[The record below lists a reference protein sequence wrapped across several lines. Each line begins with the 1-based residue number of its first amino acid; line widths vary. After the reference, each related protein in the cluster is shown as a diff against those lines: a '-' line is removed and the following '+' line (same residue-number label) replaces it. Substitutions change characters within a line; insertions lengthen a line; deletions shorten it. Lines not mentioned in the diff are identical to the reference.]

1 MKDFNA
7 SNLRSIPLFQ
17 ALKEE
22 EAEFITKKVFSS
34 EHEPEQ
40 MLTMEHD
47 WGESMFVL
55 IDGLAKVRTFNED
68 GEEIVFCILGKGDV
82 FGELSV
88 VDGGTRSADVVAIT
102 TVQLVKLP
110 GQPVAHILKTNAP
123 FTLDIA
129 RLEATRLRE
138 LNRRFS
144 LQSRDATTRFLN
156 AMAYVACKISGRNDP
171 TAIIPDFV
179 HRRLFR
185 HVGKKNLRLY
195 NTCLVRPGHFQ
206 TFVKMGECVPCLFL
220 DFITGSRRNGVDN
233 AGMLYTPV
241 SSSGGAAKSI
251 DDHILLRSDWWLV
264 SKIVRFG

>member
-1 MKDFNA
+1 MKDFGSA
-7 SNLRSIPLFQ
+7 NLKSIPLFK
-17 ALKEE
+17 ALTEE
-22 EAEFITKKVFSS
+22 EAALITNKVFSS

-55 IDGLAKVRTFNED
+55 VDGLAKVRTFNED

-102 TVQLVKLP
+102 SVQLIKLP
-110 GQPVAHILKTNAP
+110 GQPVAHTLKSNAE

-138 LNRRFS
+138 LNRRFA

-156 AMAYVACKISGRNDP
+156 AMAYVACKISGKNDP
-171 TAIIPDFV
+171 TAIIPD
-179 HRRLFR
+179 
-185 HVGKKNLRLY
+185 
-195 NTCLVRPGHFQ
+195 LVRKEISTLAGLARE
-206 TFVKMGECVPCLFL
+206 TA
-220 DFITGSRRNGVDN
+220 SRTLTKLKEKGVVQQSKE
-233 AGMLYTPV
+233 GLQL
-241 SSSGGAAKSI
+241 I
-251 DDHILLRSDWWLV
+251 DLQPLIKRGLID
-264 SKIVRFG
+264 

>member
-7 SNLRSIPLFQ
+7 SNLKSIPLFQ
-17 ALKEE
+17 ALTEKE
-22 EAEFITKKVFSS
+22 ADLITKKVFSS

-102 TVQLVKLP
+102 TVQLIKLP

-156 AMAYVACKISGRNDP
+156 AMAYVACKISGQDDP

-179 HRRLFR
+179 RKEICTLAGLARE
-185 HVGKKNLRLY
+185 
-195 NTCLVRPGHFQ
+195 TA
-206 TFVKMGECVPCLFL
+206 
-220 DFITGSRRNGVDN
+220 SRTLSKLKDRNIIQQSKEGLQLIDLEPLIKRGLIN
-233 AGMLYTPV
+233 AP
-241 SSSGGAAKSI
+241 
-251 DDHILLRSDWWLV
+251 
-264 SKIVRFG
+264 

>member
-179 HRRLFR
+179 RKEISTLAGLARETASRTLSKLKER
-185 HVGKKNLRLY
+185 EI
-195 NTCLVRPGHFQ
+195 
-206 TFVKMGECVPCLFL
+206 VKQSKEGLQL
-220 DFITGSRRNGVDN
+220 
-233 AGMLYTPV
+233 
-241 SSSGGAAKSI
+241 I
-251 DDHILLRSDWWLV
+251 DLQPLIKRGLIDL
-264 SKIVRFG
+264 